1 MTRDPRLTSTYVSRA
16 IKLSLLSNIV
26 WSTGD
31 LFFLNET
38 YATCPTRNSTDSR
51 QTRSMRQTPVY
62 RHLICQSKS
71 VLLNRVV
78 NKLRTRLEDSSK
90 LMTLVSE
97 TRVWCFLDRFC
108 VQWNRTNK
116 TNRSIKWC
124 GRSFDYKLN

>member
-1 MTRDPRLTSTYVSRA
+1 MSLEQLNLVFYQTSYGRLETF
-16 IKLSLLSNIV
+16 
-26 WSTGD
+26 
-31 LFFLNET
+31 FFLNET

-108 VQWNRTNK
+108 VQ
-116 TNRSIKWC
+116 
-124 GRSFDYKLN
+124 